1 MLVNHTHLIKE
12 GQVTNTLEVPHQP
25 DLEGQIT
32 FTLQLPQPPG
42 YGGTSYIYP
51 PATTHMVTEGQITFN
66 LQISHPVFVKPRIL

>member
-51 PATTHMVTEGQITFN
+51 TATTPI
-66 LQISHPVFVKPRIL
+66 